1 MNYLGTVGHRLG
13 IIHVQ
18 SGRVVGRAIDEAVD
32 EAVV

>member
-13 IIHVQ
+13 IIDVQ
-18 SGRVVGRAIDEAVD
+18 SGREFGRAVDKAVD